1 MSWSKLHGGAHRHLK
16 VTRLAKALGCS
27 VLEARGLVL
36 TLWSWTV
43 ETEPDGN
50 LSAYGTD
57 ELAVALGVSE
67 EQIDALVDVGL
78 LDRSEGSMHVHEWD
92 DYAGSWKE
100 AERLREH
107 RRSKVKRTRTVRVPN
122 INSTRTELVGER
134 RGEERSREEKRL
146 RDNLG
151 SAADGS
157 SEAPS
162 SPVVLSL
169 SLTGGRTQPITED
182 DLARWSI
189 AFPGADVAGELA
201 KMASWLDANPTR
213 RPKSSVKAF
222 AHRWLTRAQN
232 DAANRAGASRTSDR
246 ENATQFALRLAR
258 EERAREAARADTG
271 QLRLAPGAER

>member
-134 RGEERSREEKRL
+134 RGEEQRGEEIKR
-146 RDNLG
+146 
-151 SAADGS
+151 
-157 SEAPS
+157 
-162 SPVVLSL
+162 
-169 SLTGGRTQPITED
+169 
-182 DLARWSI
+182 
-189 AFPGADVAGELA
+189 
-201 KMASWLDANPTR
+201 
-213 RPKSSVKAF
+213 
-222 AHRWLTRAQN
+222 
-232 DAANRAGASRTSDR
+232 
-246 ENATQFALRLAR
+246 
-258 EERAREAARADTG
+258 
-271 QLRLAPGAER
+271 